1 MNDDDGFSAA
11 ELTIIGDESEC
22 SYLPGRR
29 SRFEH
34 RWAGPLSYAQFEA
47 LLARGWRRFGRHLF
61 RPICRQCRECRSLRV
76 VLPEVQ
82 LTKSQRQCRNRNAD
96 VRLIVQPPS
105 MTDEHIRL
113 YNDYHRDM
121 QQRRGWPFRET
132 TEEDYYQSFLDG
144 HFEFSREFLYLRDDR
159 LIGIGMV
166 DMTDRVQSSVYFIHE
181 PQWRDRG
188 PGTFSVLSEIEVGQA
203 ASRDYLYM
211 GYYIRDSGSM
221 NYKNRFRT
229 HELLR
234 DYISDSDLPVWEKPD
249 SDMESQ

>member
-1 MNDDDGFSAA
+1 
-11 ELTIIGDESEC
+11 
-22 SYLPGRR
+22 
-29 SRFEH
+29 
-34 RWAGPLSYAQFEA
+34 
-47 LLARGWRRFGRHLF
+47 
-61 RPICRQCRECRSLRV
+61 
-76 VLPEVQ
+76 
-82 LTKSQRQCRNRNAD
+82 
-96 VRLIVQPPS
+96 

-249 SDMESQ
+249 SDMES